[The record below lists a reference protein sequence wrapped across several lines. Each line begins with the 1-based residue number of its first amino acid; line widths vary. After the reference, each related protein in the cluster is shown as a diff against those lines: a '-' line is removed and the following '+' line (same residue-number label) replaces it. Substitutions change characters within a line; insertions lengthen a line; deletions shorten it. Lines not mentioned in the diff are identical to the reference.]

1 MCPVILGRAGRRAHR
16 PRAGPGTGVDL
27 PFGRWGAAPVHLR
40 WVTMQT
46 TTNRTVLLR
55 LGQILGLGTMAVL
68 GLFDVAQGMSAS
80 GEVLLLLQVMMA
92 MVCAAVW
99 LPAHPQGS
107 TTLPKV
113 ATGVGVA
120 SLLLT
125 VVAAADAGGEGSW
138 GLAESLALLG
148 ILYVV
153 ARRAS
158 AGWAV
163 VAVLAVGAAVSF
175 QPLRG
180 GQSSAFV
187 IFGLI
192 QALAAAAAIGLGIYL
207 RTLAGS
213 RQRAVDA
220 VRAEQ
225 RAEFARDLHDFI
237 AHHVTGIVVQAQGA
251 RFIAEQD
258 PQRVLLALEQI
269 EQAGAETMASMRRMV
284 GVLRDPESRPDA
296 PLAPIA
302 GVTDLGA
309 LLEQFNAAGGPT
321 ARLHVDGVVEGLPV
335 EVSTSAYRVVM
346 EALTNVRQHAP
357 DARAADI
364 WMRRTPDWLLVRVAN
379 DGVPA
384 RAATP
389 RDRPG
394 YGLVGLTER
403 VRAVGGRIT
412 AGPGIE
418 GGWVVDAAFPV
429 NVKEAS

>member
-1 MCPVILGRAGRRAHR
+1 
-16 PRAGPGTGVDL
+16 
-27 PFGRWGAAPVHLR
+27 
-40 WVTMQT
+40 MQT
-46 TTNRTVLLR
+46 NTNRLILLR
-55 LGQILGLGTMAVL
+55 LGQFLGLAAMTVL
-68 GLFDVAQGMSAS
+68 GLFDVAQGLLRAS
-80 GEVLLLLQVMMA
+80 ELIGLLQVLMA
-92 MVCAAVW
+92 IAAAIVW
-99 LPAHPQGS
+99 LPAHKQGS
-107 TTLPKV
+107 TALPKV
-113 ATGVGVA
+113 AVALGAA

-125 VVAAADAGGEGSW
+125 FWVVGNYSDDYSYFSW
-138 GLAESLALLG
+138 GLAESAALLG
-148 ILYVV
+148 VLFVL
-153 ARRAS
+153 ARRAKP
-158 AGWAV
+158 GWAV
-163 VAVLAVGAAVSF
+163 AAVVMVGAAVSF

-180 GQSSAFV
+180 GQSAEFV

-192 QALAAAAAIGLGIYL
+192 QALAGAAAIGVGIYL
-207 RTLAGS
+207 RTLESS

-258 PQRVLLALEQI
+258 PKRVLLALEQI
-269 EQAGAETMASMRRMV
+269 EEAGAETMASMRRMV
-284 GVLRDPESRPDA
+284 GVLRDPSSSPDA
-296 PLAPIA
+296 PLAPVA
-302 GVTDLGA
+302 GLGELPV
-309 LLEQFNAAGGPT
+309 LLDQFNSAGGAT
-321 ARLHVDGVVEGLPV
+321 ARIHVDGDAEGLPV

-357 DARAADI
+357 AAQVADI
-364 WMRRTPDWLLVRVAN
+364 WVRRTPDWLLVRVAN

-418 GGWVVDAAFPV
+418 GGWVVDAAFPIP
-429 NVKEAS
+429 